1 MKEKLNIENSK
12 EELGTDRDALME
24 HKKEYLESIKATVQE
39 LFGTESLPKELVKQ
53 MVDIRVDIRDDIGK
67 EEYQESLEDVDIQKI
82 QTLFANIIYYK
93 QEKAEFVEIVD
104 DEENDGQ
111 NIFFADGTQEK
122 LDTADEEFLE
132 SLTNYF
138 DAYRMTYNAAKF
150 NNNVNNIQRDIVL
163 ENKERKIN
171 FYSEESKLEVVVHR
185 LFEKYEKAGFTKEEI
200 KNVVQLFD
208 LEKIDELEVHKIRV
222 TQQIVDIFSKFMKGD
237 KSKFVGLSTALLVPA
252 YINGVTPMFLADAF
266 QKGGVD
272 KVQVAM
278 YALLSGTSIASS
290 TAIEKYFKDFLD
302 TNFQK
307 EDGYAEHITKGIA
320 ELPGEEIEGIGFEQI
335 KERTANAKSSYEQI
349 LRSLSFDV
357 LPASVTLGTSAYML
371 YEKSPILAAGTVAGT
386 GIMMAMNKYVYKKGK
401 FWEKEQEARQ
411 RAEETSQKIQELLS
425 AHMEIILSGEKDKFI
440 EEMDAMLSK
449 ERVAMSDR
457 RFLSVIRNKVM
468 QSYNVLNF
476 IVASIATTIAGGS
489 ADNFIA
495 ALVYSGNFN
504 DGVSDILESTHEL
517 LRSSRDMMELEVL
530 FNGYAEEEKEKE
542 SQRVGMSELDNYDI
556 ILDNVGVGFRDKT
569 ILKDIKLKIQSGDMV
584 QLQGDTGAGKTTL
597 MKIIAG
603 YYKPTEGSITMG
615 DTDLGDIKKSGS
627 DSIYSKIAYLSQY
640 PYILEGSVRDNLKFG
655 TSAEVSDVDIK
666 SVLKEVGLDERL
678 HDFNEMLPGGRGDS
692 ASLSGGEASRLGL
705 ARTILKMRKDNPKIV
720 FFDEPTASVD
730 KNMSQKI
737 AEIINQEKQQNSD
750 TTFIVISHDE
760 VFTDSIKEDLFVQMK
775 DGEIATK

>member
-104 DEENDGQ
+104 DEENEGQ

-290 TAIEKYFKDFLD
+290 TVIEKYFKDFLD

-349 LRSLSFDV
+349 LRSLSFNV

-386 GIMMAMNKYVYKKGK
+386 GIMMAMNKYVHKKGK

-411 RAEETSQKIQELLS
+411 RAEEMSQKVQELLS

-468 QSYNVLNF
+468 QSYSVLNF
-476 IVASIATTIAGGS
+476 IAASIATTIAGGS

-584 QLQGDTGAGKTTL
+584 QLQGASGAGKTTL

-603 YYKPTEGSITMG
+603 YYKPTEGNITMG

-678 HDFNEMLPGGRGDS
+678 HDFNEMLSGGRGDS

-730 KNMSQKI
+730 EKMSQKI

-750 TTFIVISHDE
+750 TTFIVISHDK